1 MFCPVKGSLSVCD
14 YQFSD
19 EGLSELTDRL
29 KEMLEVDA
37 AEEDL
42 DATQEITA
50 ETMQGDATAGGKRL
64 LLFTVYF
71 FCIFTLK
78 HSLSW

>member
-1 MFCPVKGSLSVCD
+1 MKGSLCVCD
-14 YQFSD
+14 YHFSD

-42 DATQEITA
+42 DMTQEITA
-50 ETMQGDATAGGKRL
+50 EVLQSDATAGGRRL
-64 LLFTVYF
+64 LLCCLQCVFLLYF
-71 FCIFTLK
+71 HPET
-78 HSLSW
+78 